1 VAGANPVPGL
11 FVTGTDT
18 GVGKTLVS
26 VSLVKALVHHGLR
39 VSAMKPIAS
48 GSEHTPS
55 GLRNADALALAGA
68 SNIAVPYATLNPYC
82 FEPAISPHFA
92 AEEAGIEVNLGIIK
106 ERYLALA
113 SGADFVVVEGAGG
126 WYAPISSTRR
136 MSDLPALLN
145 VPTLLVV
152 GLRLGCLNHA
162 LLTKRAIDAHGLELA
177 GWVANCIDPTLER
190 SAENLASLAQML
202 GSEPLAVFPFEPDSQ
217 FNVRCGEHIGRRL
230 SLISF

>member
-1 VAGANPVPGL
+1 MAQIPAGI
-11 FVTGTDT
+11 FITGTDT

-26 VSLVKALVHHGLR
+26 VSFVKALVHHGLR
-39 VSAMKPIAS
+39 VSAMKPVAS
-48 GSEHTPS
+48 GSEHTSS
-55 GLRNADALALAGA
+55 GLRNADALALAAA
-68 SNIAVPYATLNPYC
+68 SNITVPYATLNPYC

-92 AEEAGIEVNLGIIK
+92 AEEAGIEVDLRIIK

-126 WYAPISSTRR
+126 WYAPISHARR
-136 MSDLPALLN
+136 MADLPILLN
-145 VPTLLVV
+145 LPTLLVV

-162 LLTKRAIDAHGLELA
+162 LLTKLAIDVHASAFA

-190 SAENLASLAQML
+190 SAENLASLTKML
-202 GSEPLAVFPFEPDSQ
+202 GCEPLAVFPFEPDSQ
-217 FNVRCGEHIGRRL
+217 FNLRCGEHMGRRL

>member
-1 VAGANPVPGL
+1 MAQNPAGI

-26 VSLVKALVHHGLR
+26 VSLVKALVQHGLR

-48 GSEHTPS
+48 GSEHTPA

-68 SNIAVPYATLNPYC
+68 ANVSVPYETLNPYC
-82 FEPAISPHFA
+82 FEPAVSPHLA
-92 AEEAGIEVNLGIIK
+92 AKEAGIDVDLRIIK
-106 ERYLALA
+106 ERFLALA

-126 WYAPISSTRR
+126 WYAPISPTQR
-136 MSDLPALLN
+136 MSDLPAMLD

-162 LLTKRAIDAHGLELA
+162 LLTKRAIDAHGVEFA
-177 GWVANCIDPTLER
+177 GWVGNRVDSTLQRRE
-190 SAENLASLAQML
+190 ENLASLTQML
-202 GSEPLAVFPFEPDSQ
+202 GSEPLAVFPFQPESQ
-217 FNVRCGEHIGRRL
+217 FDVRCGEHIGRRL